1 VHVWDDFSTAPSPA
15 GFVLLPENGWEALVL
30 AVAGPG
36 RGVRNPKRSVQKKV
50 SVVTTTAG
58 STTIKSVPFTDQD
71 QEIIDDFLDEYLVA
85 AGFGPRPRGYDWYL
99 RLPNGI
105 TSFDELSVL
114 LNAAL
119 AAEGAGG
126 HPAQVRP
133 VFERVIT
140 QLYTD

>member
-1 VHVWDDFSTAPSPA
+1 VWNDFSTTPSPT
-15 GFVLLPENGWEALVL
+15 GFVLLPENGWETLVL

-36 RGVRNPKRSVQKKV
+36 RGVRNTKRNVQKEV
-50 SVVTTTAG
+50 SVVTTAAG
-58 STTIKSVPFTDQD
+58 STTTKSVPFTDQD

-99 RLPNGI
+99 RLPKGI
-105 TSFDELSVL
+105 TSFDELSAL

-133 VFERVIT
+133 VFERVIAK
-140 QLYTD
+140 LYTD

>member
-1 VHVWDDFSTAPSPA
+1 MWNEFSTKPPRA
-15 GFVLLPENGWEALVL
+15 GFVLVPENGWEALVL

-36 RGVRNPKRSVQKKV
+36 HGLRNPKHSVQKEI

-58 STTIKSVPFTDQD
+58 STTVKNVPFTDQD

-85 AGFGPRPRGYDWYL
+85 AGLEPRPRGYDWYL

-105 TSFDELSVL
+105 TSFDEISVL

-119 AAEGAGG
+119 AEEDAGG

-133 VFERVIT
+133 VFERVIAKF
-140 QLYTD
+140 YTD

>member
-1 VHVWDDFSTAPSPA
+1 MWNEFSTKPPQA

-36 RGVRNPKRSVQKKV
+36 RGARYPKRRVQKEI

-58 STTIKSVPFTDQD
+58 STTAKKVPFTDED

-85 AGFGPRPRGYDWYL
+85 AGFEPRPRGYDWFL

-105 TSFDELSVL
+105 TSFDELNVL
-114 LNAAL
+114 FHAAL
-119 AAEGAGG
+119 AGENAGG
-126 HPAQVRP
+126 HPAQLRP
-133 VFERVIT
+133 VFEQVIAN
-140 QLYTD
+140 LYTD

>member
-1 VHVWDDFSTAPSPA
+1 MWNEFLTKPPQG

-30 AVAGPG
+30 AVAGSGHGARYPK
-36 RGVRNPKRSVQKKV
+36 RGVRKEI

-58 STTIKSVPFTDQD
+58 STTVKKVPFTDQD
-71 QEIIDDFLDEYLVA
+71 QGIIDDFLDEYLVA
-85 AGFGPRPRGYDWYL
+85 AGFEPRPRGYDWYL

-105 TSFDELSVL
+105 TSFDELCVV

-119 AAEGAGG
+119 AEENAGG

-133 VFERVIT
+133 VFERVLAN
-140 QLYTD
+140 LYTY

>member
-1 VHVWDDFSTAPSPA
+1 MWNDFLTVPSLA

-36 RGVRNPKRSVQKKV
+36 CGVRSPRRSVQKV
-50 SVVTTTAG
+50 LPVVVTTAG
-58 STTIKSVPFTDQD
+58 STTTTRSVPFTDQD

-85 AGFGPRPRGYDWYL
+85 AGFEPRPRGYDWYL

-105 TSFDELSVL
+105 ASLDELSVL

-119 AAEGAGG
+119 AAEDAGG
-126 HPAQVRP
+126 HPSQVRS
-133 VFERVIT
+133 VFERVIAK
-140 QLYTD
+140 LYTQ

>member
-1 VHVWDDFSTAPSPA
+1 MWNEFSAKPPQA

-36 RGVRNPKRSVQKKV
+36 HGARSSKHSVQKEIP
-50 SVVTTTAG
+50 VVTTTAG
-58 STTIKSVPFTDQD
+58 STTVKNVPFTDQD

-85 AGFGPRPRGYDWYL
+85 AGFEPRPRGYDWYL

-119 AAEGAGG
+119 AEEDAGG
-126 HPAQVRP
+126 HPAKLRP
-133 VFERVIT
+133 VFERVIAK
-140 QLYTD
+140 LYTD

>member
-1 VHVWDDFSTAPSPA
+1 MHVWNEFATKPTQG

-36 RGVRNPKRSVQKKV
+36 HGARFPRGSVQKEI

-58 STTIKSVPFTDQD
+58 STTAKKVSFTDED

-85 AGFGPRPRGYDWYL
+85 AGFEPRPRGYDWYL
-99 RLPNGI
+99 RLPKGI
-105 TSFDELSVL
+105 TSCDELSVL

-119 AAEGAGG
+119 AGENAGG

-133 VFERVIT
+133 VFERVLAN
-140 QLYTD
+140 LYTD